1 MPVVVLEKESAVGGH
16 QSSHNSGVLH
26 SGVYYKPGSLR
37 AQTCVEGARLLA
49 LYCEQRGIAVER
61 RGKLIVAVDRAEL
74 GRLDELHARGVA
86 NGVDGL
92 ELIDGAGIRDI
103 EPHVR
108 GLRALHV
115 PSAAVVDFAQVTATL
130 ARDTQ
135 ERGGEVRC
143 DVTVQAVHDH
153 GTTASV
159 VSDLPTITA
168 TAVIVC
174 SGLWSDHLAMSAGAP
189 RHPRIV
195 PFRGDF
201 WQLRPQRAGL
211 VRGLVY
217 PVPDPS
223 LPFLG
228 VHATRRVDG
237 SVWLGPSAVL
247 ALSREG
253 YRRGARRRRDI
264 ADLARDPAVWRLL
277 ARHWRHGITEL
288 ARDRSLRLLVRAARR
303 YIPELRVD
311 DLVPGPSGVRA
322 QAVDE
327 RGRLLDDFATW
338 RKGAV
343 LCVRNAPSP
352 AATASL
358 AIARLVADQ
367 LKA

>member
-1 MPVVVLEKESAVGGH
+1 MESFCDRHGIVVEH
-16 QSSHNSGVLH
+16 
-26 SGVYYKPGSLR
+26 
-37 AQTCVEGARLLA
+37 
-49 LYCEQRGIAVER
+49 
-61 RGKLIVAVDRAEL
+61 RGKLIVAVDRSEL
-74 GRLDELHARGVA
+74 SRLDDLYSRGVA
-86 NGVDGL
+86 NGVAGL
-92 ELIDGAGIRDI
+92 ELVDGARISDI
-103 EPHVR
+103 EPHVH
-108 GLRALHV
+108 GLSALRV
-115 PSAAVVDFAQVTATL
+115 PSAAVVDFAQVTAAL
-130 ARDTQ
+130 SRDVQ

-143 DVTVQAVHDH
+143 DVTVHTVHSD

-159 VSDLPTITA
+159 VTESGTITA
-168 TAVIVC
+168 AAVVVC
-174 SGLWSDHLAMSAGAP
+174 AGLWSDHLAMSAGGP

-201 WQLRPQRAGL
+201 WQLRPQRETL

-217 PVPDPS
+217 PVPDPN

-228 VHATRRVDG
+228 VHATKRVDG
-237 SVWLGPSAVL
+237 TVWFGPSAVL

-277 ARHWRHGITEL
+277 TRHWRHGVTEL

-311 DLVPGPSGVRA
+311 DLLPGPSGIRA
-322 QAVDE
+322 QAVDA

-367 LKA
+367 MEA